1 MNSQALRRFDS
12 STLWTGLILVAA
24 AIIFGSLFRATPLAW
39 DDDLNIFGN
48 PHYLTSD
55 WMFFWRQSYGG
66 LFVPLASIVWGAL
79 FHLGGGSATPFH
91 AFNLILHLLNIFL
104 LLKLLQ
110 GLSTRW
116 HFSSFAIAIAVAV
129 FALHPLQVEAVA
141 WLSGGRDLLAT
152 TFALLAIGAFFTR
165 KGNSGFA
172 LSTALFL
179 SAMLCK
185 PSAAVLPFAVGLLH
199 WLLHPQPH
207 HSRFVTLQ
215 MTIWTMLA
223 IAVGWITYLGQT
235 APTVTEISLWP
246 RILIAFDSFDFYLQ
260 KFIFPY
266 PLSANYA
273 RTPLAAISD
282 RDLVWSA
289 ITAFAVLAGFLF
301 LSWRRDRRYA
311 LITIWFVAIL
321 PVSGIVS
328 FDFQKISTVADHY
341 NYLPMAALSLTLA
354 FLLSR
359 FSWEGWPRFV
369 PHALVAILV
378 GTYSFVSYARAQV
391 WMNDESF
398 FTDMAKHSPDS
409 YATALGM
416 SIVACEDQHQYEEGV
431 RWTEVALRAQPL
443 DVLALANQAYCFL
456 NAKNYFRVIELE
468 YYLGQMDLEKLEHEQ
483 PTAYAS
489 LLASIGSAY
498 LEQQQYAD
506 GFQFL
511 CEAYRVK
518 PEDPQHAQNLE
529 LGAEILRKH
538 NIEPTCETVT
548 EEDGELPNEEP
559 IQEIWPT
566 PIEEEEKVVPDN
578 DN

>member
-1 MNSQALRRFDS
+1 MNSLAARRFDS
-12 STLWTGLILVAA
+12 STLWA
-24 AIIFGSLFRATPLAW
+24 AIVLIAAIAVFAQTFVGVPLAW

-48 PHYLTSD
+48 PHFHD
-55 WMFFWRQSYGG
+55 GQWAIFWKESYGG
-66 LFVPLASIVWGAL
+66 LFTPLASSVWGIL
-79 FHLGGGSATPFH
+79 FRLGGGSAIPFH
-91 AFNLILHLLNIFL
+91 ALNIFL
-104 LLKLLQ
+104 HVLNTFLVWRLISAL
-110 GLSTRW
+110 GHRW
-116 HFSSFAIAIAVAV
+116 QFSQFAVAIAVAV

-152 TFALLAIGAFFTR
+152 TFALLAIAAFFTR
-165 KGNSGFA
+165 RGNSGFA
-172 LSTALFL
+172 LSTALFMA
-179 SAMLCK
+179 AMLCK
-185 PSAAVLPFAVGLLH
+185 PSAAVLPFAVGMVH

-215 MTIWTMLA
+215 MTIWTLLA
-223 IAVGWITYLGQT
+223 LAVGGLTYLGQT
-235 APTVTEISLWP
+235 APQILEIPFGTRL
-246 RILIAFDSFDFYLQ
+246 LIAFDAFDFYLQ

-273 RTPLAAISD
+273 RTPAVALAD
-282 RDLVWSA
+282 HDLVWSA
-289 ITAFAVLAGFLF
+289 ITALAVLAGFLF

-311 LITIWFVAIL
+311 LIAIWFVAIL
-321 PVSGIVS
+321 PVTGVVA

-341 NYLPMAALSLTLA
+341 NYLPMAGLSLTLA

-369 PHALVAILV
+369 PHAIVAILI
-378 GTYSFVSYARAQV
+378 GTFSTLSFARAGI
-391 WMNDESF
+391 WRNDQTF
-398 FTDMAKHSPDS
+398 FTDMAKFAPDS

-416 SIVACEDQHQYEEGV
+416 SIVSCEDLHQYEEGV

-443 DVLALANQAYCFL
+443 DILALANQAYCFL
-456 NAKNYFRVIELE
+456 NAKNFFRVIELE
-468 YYLGQMDLEKLEHEQ
+468 FYLGQLDLDKLELEQ

-498 LEQQQYAD
+498 LEQQQYSD

-511 CEAYRVK
+511 CEAVRVK

-538 NIEPTCETVT
+538 NIEPTCEQVT
-548 EEDGELPNEEP
+548 EDDGTLPSEDPIQQIWPQPEEP
-559 IQEIWPT
+559 EA
-566 PIEEEEKVVPDN
+566 D
-578 DN
+578 